1 MSQKKSNAQLVI
13 KRYEENKKTFA
24 HCLICSTA
32 PINAESQYR
41 EDLTSKVSLD
51 SSYPIADIK
60 LVLLNFIKA
69 KWGESGKD
77 VLNKISIVL
86 DIHGFNVPFKNLEE
100 NTYEPL
106 AKKFKDDVAKKN
118 IEDFEDFVLFI
129 NFSWSS
135 EPIIKSKLI
144 KWIEPLQAMPVMLWI
159 FIIAGIST
167 AFFLSNP
174 LSSLALILVG
184 MVVCLIF
191 LRLAV
196 YFRDR
201 DRAANYGVFDAV
213 ELVRW
218 MQVILDEI
226 LLELDPQAK
235 ERLKLCPDFYGRA
248 NLSFIAHSVGCFVAT
263 HTIRVLS
270 DVFDQS
276 AIKRWKQKSP
286 DGPFG
291 ENSKPIAS
299 LTKDEEIQ
307 NLGDFFR
314 LKTLVIASPDIPI
327 WAITTGRTNFLQSCL
342 HRFKEVYLF
351 TNDAD
356 MILRLASTAANFF
369 MFPSASRVGGYRL
382 GNLTITQERRYGV
395 LSYGNDAIGI
405 RGLTHT
411 IPLKDDPFNC
421 EVDISKSFTII
432 DCTDYKDKLVGSH
445 PSASSSRR
453 LSAFTANNSFAT
465 FFNYILTAFK
475 HFSGISQ
482 IDSHGGYFRG
492 EFCRDLIYSLALY
505 GKEKT
510 QKKSQVIEEN
520 WEQKFKDHQMAWI
533 EANDDRDC
541 NATEK

>member
-1 MSQKKSNAQLVI
+1 MNKKESKPQLAL

-32 PINAESQYR
+32 PINAESHYR
-41 EDLTSKVSLD
+41 DDLSSKVSLD

-60 LVLLNFIKA
+60 LVLRNFFKE

-86 DIHGFNVPFKNLEE
+86 DIHGFNVPFKNCED
-100 NTYEPL
+100 NYERL
-106 AKKFKDDVAKKN
+106 AEKFKADVAKKN

-129 NFSWSS
+129 NFSWPS
-135 EPIIKSKLI
+135 EKIVKSKFTEWLDPIQTMPFLLRIVLI
-144 KWIEPLQAMPVMLWI
+144 TGI
-159 FIIAGIST
+159 FT
-167 AFFLSNP
+167 AFFWSNP

-226 LLELDPQAK
+226 LLELDPQAN

-270 DVFDQS
+270 DVFDRD
-276 AIKRWKQKSP
+276 AIKRWKKISP

-291 ENSKPIAS
+291 ENTKPIES
-299 LTKDEEIQ
+299 KEKDKDLQ
-307 NLGDFFR
+307 NLGDFFK

-327 WAITTGRTNFLQSCL
+327 WAITTKRSNFLQSCL
-342 HRFKEVYLF
+342 RRFNGVYLF

-356 MILRLASTAANFF
+356 MILRLASTAANYF
-369 MFPSASRVGGYRL
+369 MFPSNSHAGGYRL
-382 GNLTITQERRYGV
+382 GNLTITQEREYGI
-395 LSYGNDAIGI
+395 LNLGNDALGI
-405 RGLTHT
+405 RGLTHN
-411 IPLKDDPFNC
+411 IPLKDEPFDC
-421 EVDISKSFTII
+421 EVDISKSFTIV
-432 DCTDYKDKLVGSH
+432 DCTDCKDILVDADS
-445 PSASSSRR
+445 SASPKRI
-453 LSAFTANNSFAT
+453 LSAFTANNSFMT
-465 FFNYILTAFK
+465 LLNYILTAIK
-475 HFSGISQ
+475 HFSGICKV
-482 IDSHGGYFRG
+482 DSHGGYFKG
-492 EFCRDLIYSLALY
+492 KFCLDLIYSLALY
-505 GKEKT
+505 GKSADRDKCN
-510 QKKSQVIEEN
+510 EN
-520 WEQKFKDHQMAWI
+520 WKQELENHQIAWV
-533 EANDDRDC
+533 EASDDWDC
-541 NATEK
+541 NAT